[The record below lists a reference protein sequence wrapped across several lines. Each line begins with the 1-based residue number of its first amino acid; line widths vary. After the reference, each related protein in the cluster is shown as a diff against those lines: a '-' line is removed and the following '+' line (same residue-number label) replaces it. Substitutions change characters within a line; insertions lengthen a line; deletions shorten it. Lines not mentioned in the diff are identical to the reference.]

1 MDRGN
6 NKESID
12 DAVSRLA
19 KLSPLEYDQVRIGEA
34 KGLNVRPQTLDAAI
48 KGTRKAKQSDA
59 SIFIEI
65 EPWDEAVNGA
75 DLLDEIVSTF
85 KRFIVTPSYAPEA
98 AALWVLNTYVHDA
111 SYHSPILLITSPE
124 KRCGKSTMLS
134 LLYGLTNKPLLA
146 ANISPAAVYRSIEQ
160 WTPTL
165 LIDEADTFLKQ
176 NDDMAGVI
184 NSGHT
189 KTTAF
194 VMRCDGDANEVKRF
208 STWCPKVIAGIG
220 SQRDTL
226 EDRSIA
232 IPLRR
237 KLDHEQVARLRLDI
251 TNFDDIKRKCL
262 RWSEDHFEKVKL
274 LDPEVPNGLHD
285 RAADNWAPLLAI
297 ATLCGWQETAEATV
311 LALCCAD
318 SSESIDTQ
326 LLGDIREIFEKLGVE
341 RISSQDLCNHLA
353 AIDDRPWNEWSKGR
367 AITTNKLS
375 GRLKAFGIGSTTIRI
390 PNEKTLKG
398 YYLNSFKDAFTRYL
412 PKSERHNVTYFG
424 ANQGLDVS
432 ERYTD
437 EHVTL

>member
-1 MDRGN
+1 MDDDHNG
-6 NKESID
+6 ESLD
-12 DAVSRLA
+12 AAVSRLA
-19 KLSPLEYDQVRIGEA
+19 KLSPLEYDQIRINEA
-34 KGLNVRPQTLDAAI
+34 KRLGVRPQTLDAAF
-48 KGTRKAKQSDA
+48 KGARKSNQSES
-59 SIFIEI
+59 SIFLEI
-65 EPWDEAVNGA
+65 EPWDEPVNGA
-75 DLLDEIVSTF
+75 ELLDEIVDTF
-85 KRFIVTPSYAPEA
+85 KRFIVTPNHAPEA

-134 LLYGLTNKPLLA
+134 LLYGLTNRSLLA
-146 ANISPAAVYRSIEQ
+146 SNISSAAVYRAIEQ

-251 TNFDDIKRKCL
+251 TSFDDIKRKCM
-262 RWSEDHFEKVKL
+262 RWAEDYYEKVKFF
-274 LDPEVPNGLHD
+274 DPEMPKGLND
-285 RAADNWAPLLAI
+285 RAADNWTPLLAV
-297 ATLCGWQETAEATV
+297 AVLSGWREKAEAAVT
-311 LALCCAD
+311 ALSCVET
-318 SSESIDTQ
+318 SESIDAQ
-326 LLGDIREIFEKLGVE
+326 LLGDIRNIFEKLKVD
-341 RISSQDLCNHLA
+341 RLASQNLCDHLA
-353 AIDDRPWNEWSKGR
+353 AIDDRPWGEWSK
-367 AITTNKLS
+367 
-375 GRLKAFGIGSTTIRI
+375 
-390 PNEKTLKG
+390 
-398 YYLNSFKDAFTRYL
+398 
-412 PKSERHNVTYFG
+412 
-424 ANQGLDVS
+424 
-432 ERYTD
+432 
-437 EHVTL
+437 